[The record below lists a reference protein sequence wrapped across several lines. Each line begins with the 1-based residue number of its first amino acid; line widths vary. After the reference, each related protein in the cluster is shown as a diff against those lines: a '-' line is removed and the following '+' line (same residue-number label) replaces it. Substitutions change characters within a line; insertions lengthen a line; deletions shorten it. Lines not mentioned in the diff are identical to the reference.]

1 MSKTIDTK
9 EEKPHYHGHRDR
21 LRERFLQTLGKDMP
35 DYELLELLL
44 FQAIPRKDV
53 KPLAKKLLVDFD
65 GINSV
70 LSAPV
75 QTLVDKGNMS
85 LNTAI
90 SLKTVQALAK
100 RMGQRSIENR
110 PVISAWEDLIAYCH
124 SAMAHED
131 IEQFRVLFLNNKNVL
146 IKDELQQ
153 TGTVNHTPVY
163 PREVIKR
170 SLELGATAL
179 ILVHNHP
186 SGDPEPSKDDI
197 MMTED
202 IMAAGDIVG
211 ITVHDHLIIGKNDT
225 FSMKNAGLI

>member
-1 MSKTIDTK
+1 MSKNIDKKSKT
-9 EEKPHYHGHRDR
+9 PHYHGHRDR

-53 KPLAKKLLVDFD
+53 KPLAKQLLVDFN
-65 GINSV
+65 GINGV

-75 QTLVDKGNMS
+75 EALVDKGGLS
-85 LNTAI
+85 VNTAI
-90 SLKTVQALAK
+90 GLKTVQTIAK
-100 RMGQRSIENR
+100 RMGQRLIENR

-124 SAMAHED
+124 SAMAHEAV
-131 IEQFRVLFLNNKNVL
+131 EQFRVLFLNNCNVL
-146 IKDELQQ
+146 IKDEIQQ

-179 ILVHNHP
+179 VLVHNHP
-186 SGDPEPSKDDI
+186 SGDPSPSKDDI

-202 IMAAGDIVG
+202 IIAAGDIVG